1 MIREFHEKL
10 INQEITSEELTEEYF
25 AKIEKKDPEIK
36 AYLSLNKEFALD
48 KARAVDKKIR
58 DGKEVDLLAGIPC
71 AIKDN
76 ICIEGLPA
84 TVGSKI
90 LGNFISPYDASVISR
105 LKENDSVFLGKTN
118 PDEFAMGSSTEN
130 SAYQLT
136 KNPHDATRV
145 PGGSSGG
152 SAAAVAADECVWALG
167 SDTGGSIRQ
176 PASFCGVVGLKPT
189 YGLVSRYGLIAMAS
203 SFDQIGPIAKTVEDA
218 AVILTRIA
226 GCDRKDAT
234 TMPAGGGSP
243 SALICKAIRAGAFGG
258 KSAGIIYE
266 DRLTGGV
273 DSIKIGVPKEYFA
286 EGGLD
291 KNVKSLVEKAIK
303 KYEKLGAKIVGISLP
318 SGEYALA
325 TYYIIMPSEVSSNL
339 ARFDGI
345 RYGKSIEKEIGFEE
359 SLTLK
364 DIYFKSRAKY
374 LGKEVKR
381 RIMLGTYALSAGY
394 YDQYYLKAQKVRAL
408 IKKEFEQI
416 FKKVDLIL
424 GPTAPTPAFKI
435 GEKTENPLEMYLSD
449 IYTVTANI
457 AGIPAI
463 SIPCGNVR
471 IEGKELP
478 VGLQLM
484 GKWFGEKE
492 LLSTAYAFE
501 KS

>member
-1 MIREFHEKL
+1 MIRDLHEKL
-10 INQEITSEELTEEYF
+10 INQEITSEKLTEEYF
-25 AKIEKKDPEIK
+25 AKIEKKDPEIG

-48 KARAVDKKIR
+48 KARAADKKIKN
-58 DGKEVDLLAGIPC
+58 GEEVDLLAGIPC

-84 TVGSKI
+84 TAGSKI
-90 LGNFISPYDASVISR
+90 LGNFVSPYDASVISK
-105 LKENDSVFLGKTN
+105 LKENNSVFLGKTN
-118 PDEFAMGSSTEN
+118 LDEFAMGSSTEN
-130 SAYQLT
+130 SAYQVT
-136 KNPHDATRV
+136 KNPHDTARV

-218 AVILTRIA
+218 AIILTRVA

-234 TMPAGGGSP
+234 TMLAGGGS
-243 SALICKAIRAGAFGG
+243 AFGG
-258 KSAGIIYE
+258 KSAGTIYE
-266 DRLTGGV
+266 DRLTGDV

-291 KNVKSLVEKAIK
+291 KSVKSLVEKAIK
-303 KYEKLGAKIVGISLP
+303 KYEKLGAEIVGISLP

-345 RYGKSIEKEIGFEE
+345 RYGQSIEKEIEIDE
-359 SLTLK
+359 NMILR

-457 AGIPAI
+457 AGVPAI
-463 SIPCGNVR
+463 SIPCGNVK

-478 VGLQLM
+478 VGLQLA
-484 GKWFGEKE
+484 GKWFREKE